1 MIVIAFKI
9 MIDED
14 KKASIVIYKT
24 KELSE
29 LLTQLIHTLQYA
41 FPKVRIISKPTHYH
55 IAGISN
61 AGSFTTIKSYLEEI
75 YLRFLDEE
83 EPEDFDSKWFS
94 L

>member
-14 KKASIVIYKT
+14 KKASIIIYKA

-29 LLTQLIHTLQYA
+29 LLKQLIHTLQYA

-61 AGSFTTIKSYLEEI
+61 TGSFATIKSYLEEI

-83 EPEDFDSKWFS
+83 EPEDFDSKWFF